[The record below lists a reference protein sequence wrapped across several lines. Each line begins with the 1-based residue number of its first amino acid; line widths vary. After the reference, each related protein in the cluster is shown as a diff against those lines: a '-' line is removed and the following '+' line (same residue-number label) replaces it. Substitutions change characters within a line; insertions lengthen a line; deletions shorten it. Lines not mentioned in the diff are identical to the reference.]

1 KVPASSR
8 SQVSPADAL
17 KIGAQLSALSAY
29 SMSKEP
35 ASTGPFRSSGRV
47 VFRLMV
53 PPSAPSTISGVGDL
67 ITSTEERKL
76 AGKSSKLMPFRPPP
90 TVERPFTS
98 TRFCGR
104 PRIETSE
111 PTPKSRLME
120 IPVTRWSASR
130 SEEHTSELQSR
141 ENLV

>member
-1 KVPASSR
+1 MAPKVPASSR

-17 KIGAQLSALSAY
+17 NIGAQLSALSAY

-90 TVERPFTS
+90 T
-98 TRFCGR
+98 
-104 PRIETSE
+104 
-111 PTPKSRLME
+111 
-120 IPVTRWSASR
+120 R
-130 SEEHTSELQSR
+130 SEERRVGKECRCGGGEDHQQDKQGE
-141 ENLV
+141 